1 MEKNKKQSLAET
13 KSIILYRN
21 KISKK
26 QIDEVFEVMVNLFK
40 FYFPNIFKWL
50 PKKISAKIWNKD
62 IFHRSIL
69 QARKKSKIKFGKV
82 YDTIQLS
89 YPLKKLMTS
98 DNLMRTINKYSSLK
112 EQNFICFNSLVRFDP
127 PFDNRNTV
135 DWHYDLYPN
144 SLTIDPVNGL
154 TVVVAFHDT
163 KIVHGAPIFL
173 LNSSKSDIKMFLKK
187 GKNNKS
193 DKYLLNKK
201 TLNKY
206 KRKIFEIKSGDILV
220 FPMKTI
226 HKSGENISNKVR
238 ISGLFRYYP
247 ISKKGF
253 TSLKETYVPT
263 K

>member
-1 MEKNKKQSLAET
+1 
-13 KSIILYRN
+13 
-21 KISKK
+21 
-26 QIDEVFEVMVNLFK
+26 
-40 FYFPNIFKWL
+40 
-50 PKKISAKIWNKD
+50 
-62 IFHRSIL
+62 
-69 QARKKSKIKFGKV
+69 
-82 YDTIQLS
+82 
-89 YPLKKLMTS
+89 
-98 DNLMRTINKYSSLK
+98 
-112 EQNFICFNSLVRFDP
+112 
-127 PFDNRNTV
+127 
-135 DWHYDLYPN
+135 
-144 SLTIDPVNGL
+144 
-154 TVVVAFHDT
+154 
-163 KIVHGAPIFL
+163 
-173 LNSSKSDIKMFLKK
+173 MFLKK